1 MFEDYCKMQDFFA
14 NRYCKMQEKLRMI
27 IIRFMIVFKVFKTL
41 EKLFYLKPKLHRAE
55 NLHRTNCVN

>member
-1 MFEDYCKMQDFFA
+1 MFED
-14 NRYCKMQEKLRMI
+14 YCKMQEKLRMI

-55 NLHRTNCVN
+55 NLHRTNFVN